1 MRSLLSLL
9 TAALLSA
16 LAACAGTPTVVAP
29 PASLFHDELF
39 SVPDEPVSTD
49 DVFTVSEPM
58 RRYLANDIGGQLRNK
73 GLQTGLVEA
82 LYAQHQLKIEY
93 DTALTKNAAET
104 FAARS
109 GNCLSLVIMT
119 AAFAKELKLPF
130 HYGSAVLDD
139 TWSRDG
145 DLLFASGHVNVT
157 IGRRLLDAGT
167 TRDLSP
173 LTVDFLPAEE
183 IKRMQRRE
191 IGEATVLAMYANN
204 HAAEALARGRL
215 DAGYAWAREALRHD
229 PGFAGAWNT
238 LGVVYLRRG
247 EAAAAAPVFE
257 HVLAIDT
264 RNTRALSNLAEAYAR
279 QGRSDDA
286 DGARRRLA
294 AIEPYPP
301 FHFFNLGLAAMQR
314 SDYATAR
321 DLFAREVSRAG
332 YYHEFHF
339 WLGVADWQLG
349 NVAAARRQLTLAMTG
364 STTRRQHDLYAAKL
378 AWLQSQGQP

>member
-9 TAALLSA
+9 TAALLST
-16 LAACAGTPTVVAP
+16 LAACAGTATVVAP
-29 PASLFHDELF
+29 PPGLFHDELF
-39 SVPDEPVSTD
+39 AAPDEPVSTA
-49 DVFTVSEPM
+49 DVFTVSETM
-58 RRYLANDIGGQLRNK
+58 RRYLAEDIAGQLRSK

-82 LYAQHQLKIEY
+82 LYAQQQLKIDY

-130 HYGSAVLDD
+130 HYGSALLDD

-183 IKRMQRRE
+183 IKRMRRRE
-191 IGEATVLAMYANN
+191 IGEDTVLAMYANN

-229 PGFAGAWNT
+229 PAFASAWNT

-247 EAAAAAPVFE
+247 DAAAAAPVFE
-257 HVLAIDT
+257 HVLSFDG
-264 RNTRALSNLAEAYAR
+264 RNTRALSNLAESYAR
-279 QGRSDDA
+279 QGLAADA
-286 DGARRRLA
+286 EVARRRLA

-301 FHFFNLGLAAMQR
+301 FPFFNLGVEAMER
-314 SDYATAR
+314 NDYAAAR
-321 DLFAREVSRAG
+321 ELFAREVARAD
-332 YYHEFHF
+332 YNHEFHF
-339 WLGVADWQLG
+339 WLGVADWRLG
-349 NVAAARRQLTLAMTG
+349 DVAAARKQLALAMAG

-378 AWLQSQGQP
+378 AWLQLQRQP